1 MEVPDFTQFMLEKIN
16 ESPEAAEVNS
26 AILSLYEKGLLHVY
40 WDSNTEDFLIQT
52 SLLGE
57 QSFHESIANN
67 FVPAEA

>member
-1 MEVPDFTQFMLEKIN
+1 MEAPDFTQFMLDKIS
-16 ESPEAAEVNS
+16 ESPEVAEVNS
-26 AILSLYEKGLLHVY
+26 AILSLYEKGLLHVS
-40 WDSNTEDFLIQT
+40 WDSNTEDFLIKT